1 MAINSALKNLVK
13 RFARSQNGNVAIIF
27 GLSAFSLVFA
37 AGAAIDYSR
46 YVSAR
51 SHVQAALD
59 AGALAAA
66 SAGHGKSEAQRQAIA
81 LAAFNANIADGL
93 GAQSGA
99 VATFAINGDK
109 IDASAR
115 GSLPSGFIQLAG
127 IDRMNIEVESQV
139 NIPVDKKAEI
149 VLVLD
154 YSGSMKEVSGGAV
167 KYRAMRNAAKKLVSD
182 LEAANPDS
190 VRFGLVPFSHHVW
203 VTLPKQYVVG
213 QTGLGNWT
221 GCTQD
226 RMHPYNQTDA
236 TPLPDEDPT
245 KWGHPQAAPP
255 PGDRP
260 HGDCAAYVP
269 NHLVVRPLTNNFFA
283 VKDQLDRMLPYAY
296 THIALGVE
304 FGFHLLSPNA
314 PFEEGASYSDANTE
328 KIMVVLTDGRQTER
342 AFGPGGRR
350 EVSDG
355 ERNLE
360 QLCEAVKAKGIT
372 MMTIAYDL
380 RDEPTTNR
388 LRNCSTDPGR
398 HFFIAESGGDIASAF
413 ESIRN
418 EITAQVALSK

>member
-1 MAINSALKNLVK
+1 MAIKSKLANLVK
-13 RFARSQNGNVAIIF
+13 RFAKAQEGSVAIVF
-27 GLSAFSLVFA
+27 GLSAFGVILA
-37 AGAAIDYSR
+37 AGASIDYSR

-51 SHVQAALD
+51 THLQAALD

-66 SAGHGKSEAQRQAIA
+66 SAGHGKSDSQRQAIG

-93 GAQSGA
+93 GEQSGA
-99 VATFAINGDK
+99 IPTFTISGDK
-109 IDASAR
+109 IDATAQ
-115 GSLPSGFIQLAG
+115 GWLPSGFIQLAG
-127 IDRMNIEVESQV
+127 IDNMNVEVQSQV

-154 YSGSMKEVSGGAV
+154 YSGSMKETSGGEV
-167 KYRAMRNAAKKLVSD
+167 KYKAMRKAAKKLVAD

-190 VRFGLVPFSHHVW
+190 VKFGLVPFSHHVW

-226 RMHPYNQTDA
+226 RMNPYNLTDE
-236 TPLPDEDPT
+236 TPNIGIDES
-245 KWGHPQAAPP
+245 KWGHPQAPPP
-255 PGDRP
+255 PGDGP
-260 HGDCAAYVP
+260 HGGCAAYAP
-269 NHLVVRPLTNNFFA
+269 NKLIVRPLTNDFWS

-314 PFEEGASYSDANTE
+314 PFGQGVSYGDANTE

-342 AFGPGGRR
+342 SFGPGGSR
-350 EVSDG
+350 EVADG

-360 QLCEAVKAKGIT
+360 ALCDAAKAKGIT
-372 MMTIAYDL
+372 MMTIAFDL
-380 RDEPTTNR
+380 RDDATKDR
-388 LRNCSTDPGR
+388 LRDCSTDPAR
-398 HFFIAESGGDIASAF
+398 HFFVAEDGGDVASAF

-418 EITAQVALSK
+418 EITAQVVLSR